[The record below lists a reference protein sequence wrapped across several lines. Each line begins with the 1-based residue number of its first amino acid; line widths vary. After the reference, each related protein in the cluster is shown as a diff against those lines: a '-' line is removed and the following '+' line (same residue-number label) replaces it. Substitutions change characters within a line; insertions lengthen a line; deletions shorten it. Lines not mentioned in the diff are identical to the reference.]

1 MCLRKKSSLAV
12 THGESM
18 VRRGFPAA
26 DVPEE
31 WAATMSLG
39 VVAGRARGAL
49 VDACAAYR
57 ARDSQV
63 QCYTLIDMPHLLSTC
78 L

>member
-1 MCLRKKSSLAV
+1 MLTA
-12 THGESM
+12 E
-18 VRRGFPAA
+18 
-26 DVPEE
+26 VPEE

-57 ARDSQV
+57 ASDSQV
-63 QCYTLIDMPHLLSTC
+63 QDSELCRTCHTVSLCFVFEGTQGHIEAYVACRTSTG
-78 L
+78 